1 MNYLFGNFKYRV
13 HTCNLQCPSIFNL
26 SLSLCICIIG
36 IPSISITTCHTYTC
50 TPCLLI
56 RTYKLYM
63 LIYYCSSFLELRSG
77 VHTAVSDIAQLQEE
91 PMHDGSLSEDQLQ
104 EEAMHEAER
113 ETPLHA
119 VVRKARRTLRQ
130 QREIRAASTT
140 DATPA
145 AASAASTTAPAPAA
159 SWTSSTTAAAATPAA
174 APAAS
179 STSSR
184 TAEDPFAAEGLRPHL
199 QVRSVADR
207 DGAAIYAHRCFF
219 CELPIETERVV
230 AVHPVMVSAPRLS
243 SARYLVY
250 HQNCFSWRTHIS
262 LEKRTG
268 RIASPR
274 ELLWRGIRLRH
285 LKATDKPLEIP
296 VADSDAE
303 SE

>member
-1 MNYLFGNFKYRV
+1 
-13 HTCNLQCPSIFNL
+13 
-26 SLSLCICIIG
+26 
-36 IPSISITTCHTYTC
+36 
-50 TPCLLI
+50 
-56 RTYKLYM
+56 M
-63 LIYYCSSFLELRSG
+63 LISYCSSFLELRSG

-104 EEAMHEAER
+104 EEAMHDGSLSEDQRPPEAEH

-119 VVRKARRTLRQ
+119 VVRKARKRLRQ

-184 TAEDPFAAEGLRPHL
+184 TAEAPFPAEGLRPHL

-207 DGAAIYAHRCFF
+207 DGAALHGHLCFF